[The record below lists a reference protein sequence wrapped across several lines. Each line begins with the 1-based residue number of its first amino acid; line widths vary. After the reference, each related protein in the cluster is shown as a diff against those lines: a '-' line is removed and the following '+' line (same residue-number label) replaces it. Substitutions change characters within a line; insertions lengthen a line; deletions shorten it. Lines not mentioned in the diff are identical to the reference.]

1 MDGHTGL
8 LYLDPTVGLTEHL
21 RLKYERDGCPECA
34 EV

>member
-8 LYLDPTVGLTEHL
+8 LYLDPSVELTEYL
-21 RLKYERDGCPECA
+21 RRKYERGGCPEPI